1 MYEHLVLG
9 GTFDHLHSGH
19 KHLLQKATTLS
30 KRITVGIT
38 TPPLLGNKQYADA
51 IENFSVRSVEVQKY
65 FATLGFYSV
74 EIIALDSIFGTTL
87 TDQSIDAILVTEQ
100 TLPNA
105 KQINVLRENQ
115 GLVPLS
121 LCMCDLLR
129 DTSGRIIS
137 SSRIRAGE
145 IGSDGT
151 VYSIVFS
158 KDLIISEKTKKILRK
173 PLGICT
179 SEQIPT
185 DSLPVLIG
193 DIVTQSFIDTSSSF
207 ACAII
212 DGKTQRQ
219 PFELS
224 ITPFYSLT
232 TTNLHNPPGT
242 IRKEIADYFYSTFR
256 SENSIYRIE
265 GEEDLLACVAV
276 LALPLQRTIIYGQ
289 SSPQSRMVYVQ
300 VTPKIKETIFAL
312 LQMESIK

>member
-19 KHLLQKATTLS
+19 THLLQKATTLS

-38 TPPLLGNKQYADA
+38 TPPLLEKKQYKAA
-51 IENFSVRSVEVQKY
+51 IENFTVRSLQVQKY
-65 FATLGFYSV
+65 FASLGFFSV

-87 TDQSIDAILVTEQ
+87 TDRSIDAILITEQ
-100 TLPNA
+100 TRANA
-105 KQINVLRENQ
+105 MHINSLREKR

-121 LCMCDLLR
+121 LCMCDLLT
-129 DTSGRIIS
+129 DMGGEIIS

-151 VYSIVFS
+151 VYSSVFS
-158 KDLIISEKTKKILRK
+158 KDLIIGEKAKAILRK

-179 SEQIPT
+179 VQHIPT

-193 DIVTQSFIDTSSSF
+193 DIVTQSFIDTNKRFS
-207 ACAII
+207 CAII

-224 ITPFYSLT
+224 ITPFYTLS
-232 TTNLHNPPGT
+232 TTNLFNPPGT
-242 IRKEIADYFYSTFR
+242 IRKAVADYFYGKFY
-256 SENSIYRIE
+256 SENTIYRID

-276 LALPLQRTIIYGQ
+276 LSLPLNSTVIYGQ
-289 SSPQSRMVYVQ
+289 SSPHSRMVYVE
-300 VTPKIKETIFAL
+300 VTPKIKNTIYSL
-312 LQMESIK
+312 LQMQSHK